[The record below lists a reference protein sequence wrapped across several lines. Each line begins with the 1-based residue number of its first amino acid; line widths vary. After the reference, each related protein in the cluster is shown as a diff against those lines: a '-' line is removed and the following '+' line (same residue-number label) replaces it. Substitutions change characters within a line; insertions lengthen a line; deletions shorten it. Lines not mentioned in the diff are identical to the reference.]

1 MSTSCIAREASTE
14 ELAALGRGGKEHS
27 NLSWRSCRIM
37 RAFGFPVHVQK
48 ERLLV
53 RTSLGICLY
62 LTVSLERIRALRK

>member
-1 MSTSCIAREASTE
+1 
-14 ELAALGRGGKEHS
+14 
-27 NLSWRSCRIM
+27 M